1 MKKFIFLSIALVSLS
16 LFSCREQDEMAQ
28 PNNVQTTEFSKT
40 SSTDTNSSAAY
51 ENFDSSSADQGDP
64 AKPPRD

>member
-1 MKKFIFLSIALVSLS
+1 MKKFIFLSIVLVSLS

-28 PNNVQTTEFSKT
+28 LNNVQKTEFSKT
-40 SSTDTNSSAAY
+40 SSTDTNSSVAR
-51 ENFDSSSADQGDP
+51 ENFDSSLADQGDP